1 MGDVMG
7 SLGGLVD
14 SALHLLDTP
23 SMLVGVVVG
32 PVLLGAAG
40 WWAARRWG
48 WRRVPG
54 ALAGLGVGLVLGVTL
69 SRQVPEWASIYSGS
83 PHAEFCTVRGFSFDL
98 GNEMLNVLLLAPA
111 AFFAVLATGATWR
124 VLGAAV
130 GLSAVIELVQ
140 PLTERGVCET
150 QDLLNNSLGAAIAV
164 VLGAVALAGER
175 AARRSGV
182 SV

>member
-7 SLGGLVD
+7 SLGGLVEG
-14 SALHLLDTP
+14 ALYLLRTP
-23 SMLVGVVVG
+23 SMLAGVVVG

-54 ALAGLGVGLVLGVTL
+54 VLAGLGVGLVLGVTL
-69 SRQVPEWASIYSGS
+69 SRQVPEWASIYRGS
-83 PHAEFCTVRGFSFDL
+83 ELAEFCQVNGVSFDL
-98 GNEMLNVLLLAPA
+98 GNEMLNVLLFAPA
-111 AFFAVLATGATWR
+111 AFFAVLATGAAWP
-124 VLGAAV
+124 VLGAAI

-140 PLTERGVCET
+140 PLTERGICET

-164 VLGAVALAGER
+164 GLGALALAGER
-175 AARRSGV
+175 AARRSRA

>member
-14 SALHLLDTP
+14 SALYLLRTP
-23 SMLVGVVVG
+23 SMAVGIVVG
-32 PVLLGAAG
+32 PVLLAAIG
-40 WWAARRWG
+40 WWVARRWG
-48 WRRVPG
+48 WRRAPG

-83 PHAEFCTVRGFSFDL
+83 EHAEFCTVRGFSFDL
-98 GNEMLNVLLLAPA
+98 GNEMLNVLLFAPA
-111 AFFAVLATGATWR
+111 AFFAVLATGAAWQ
-124 VLGAAV
+124 VLGAAI

-140 PLTERGVCET
+140 PLTERGICET

-164 VLGAVALAGER
+164 GLGALVLAGER
-175 AARRSGV
+175 AARRSGAPV
-182 SV
+182 